1 MRVIPSIGF
10 CNVNMVYLH
19 IILVG
24 HLLKGNEK
32 ISIGKP
38 KSRVLHIRWILI
50 ECADYFLYI
59 LEEEFQISNYPLH
72 RINKVV

>member
-1 MRVIPSIGF
+1 MREIPSIHF

-32 ISIGKP
+32 ISIRKP
-38 KSRVLHIRWILI
+38 KGCVLHIRWIFI
-50 ECADYFLYI
+50 EYADYFLCI
-59 LEEEFQISNYPLH
+59 LEEEFQKSNYPLH
-72 RINKVV
+72 RINEVD